1 MVKIGNVRIN
11 GKMTLAPMAGVT
23 DFAFRAICTELGAA
37 LTTTEMVSAKA
48 LCYNDKKTKSLLYNL
63 PECRPFAAQIFG
75 HEPEVMA
82 EAAPM
87 AVELSGADMLDINM
101 GCPVGKI
108 VKSGDGSAL
117 MRDPELA
124 GKIVEQVVKT
134 AGVPVTVKFRKG
146 FDGGSVNAV
155 EFAKTM
161 QQAGASAIAVHGR
174 TRAQMYAGKADWDI
188 IRDVKRA
195 VSIPVIANGD
205 IFSAQD
211 AEHILRY
218 TGCELAMIGRGIFGD
233 PWLFA
238 EANALLCGE
247 AVPEKPP
254 LSERM
259 DLAVRHT
266 EMYAEVFGE
275 RLACLEARHQI
286 PWYLKGV
293 AHAGYYKQQLVRVES
308 MEELYKIIKGIKR
321 DLI

>member
-1 MVKIGNVRIN
+1 MVKIGNVEIN

-48 LCYNDKKTKSLLYNL
+48 LCYGDKKTRSLLYNL
-63 PECRPFAAQIFG
+63 PGCRPFAAQIFG
-75 HEPEVMA
+75 HEPEFMA

-87 AVELSGADMLDINM
+87 AIEYSGADILDINM

-124 GKIVEQVVKT
+124 GKIVQAVV
-134 AGVPVTVKFRKG
+134 AAVNVPVTVKFRKG

-155 EFAKTM
+155 EFAKVIE
-161 QQAGASAIAVHGR
+161 QAGASAIAVHGR
-174 TRAQMYAGKADWDI
+174 TRAQMYSGRADWDI
-188 IRDVKRA
+188 IRDVKRE

-205 IFSAQD
+205 IFSAHD

-238 EANALLCGE
+238 EANALLSGKE
-247 AVPEKPP
+247 IPEKPP
-254 LSERM
+254 LAERM
-259 DLAVRHT
+259 DLALRHT
-266 EMYAEVFGE
+266 RMYAEKFGE

-293 AHAGYYKQQLVRVES
+293 AYAGYYKQLLVKVETLD
-308 MEELYKIIKGIKR
+308 ELECIIKGIKR
-321 DLI
+321 ELV

>member
-1 MVKIGNVRIN
+1 MKIGNVEIN
-11 GKMTLAPMAGVT
+11 GRLTLAPMAGVT

-48 LCYNDKKTKSLLYNL
+48 LCYGDKKTKSLLYNL
-63 PECRPFAAQIFG
+63 PDCRPFAAQIFG

-87 AVELSGADMLDINM
+87 AMELSGADMLDINM

-124 GKIVEQVVKT
+124 GRIVESVVKY
-134 AGVPVTVKFRKG
+134 AGAPVTVKFRKG

-155 EFAKTM
+155 EFAKIM
-161 QQAGASAIAVHGR
+161 EQAGASAIAVHGR

-188 IRDVKRA
+188 IRDVKKS
-195 VSIPVIANGD
+195 VNIPVIANGD
-205 IFSAQD
+205 IFSAED

-218 TGCELAMIGRGIFGD
+218 TGCDLAMAGRGTFGD
-233 PWLFA
+233 PWLFS
-238 EANALLCGE
+238 EANALLSGE
-247 AVPEKPP
+247 PVPEKPP

-266 EMYAEVFGE
+266 RMYAEVFGE

-293 AHAGYYKQQLVRVES
+293 AHAGYYKQQLVRVETL
-308 MEELYKIIKGIKR
+308 EELYKIIKGVKR

>member
-1 MVKIGNVRIN
+1 MKIGNVEIKGR
-11 GKMTLAPMAGVT
+11 MTLAPMAGVT
-23 DFAFRAICTELGAA
+23 DFAFRSICTELGAA

-48 LCYNDKKTKSLLYNL
+48 LVYGDNKTKSLLYNL
-63 PECRPFAAQIFG
+63 SGCCPFAAQIFG

-87 AVELSGADMLDINM
+87 AIELSGADMLDINM

-124 GKIVEQVVKT
+124 ARIVESAVKT

-146 FDGGSVNAV
+146 FDGGNVNAV
-155 EFAKTM
+155 EFAKILE
-161 QQAGASAIAVHGR
+161 QAGASALAVHGR

-188 IRDVKRA
+188 IRNVKRA

-205 IFSAQD
+205 IFSAED

-218 TGCELAMIGRGIFGD
+218 TGCDLAMIGRGIFGD
-233 PWLFA
+233 PWLF
-238 EANALLCGE
+238 EQANAIIAGQP
-247 AVPEKPP
+247 VPELPP
-254 LSERM
+254 LAERM

-266 EMYAEVFGE
+266 RMYAEVFGE

-293 AHAGYYKQQLVRVES
+293 AHAGYYKQQLVRVETL
-308 MEELYKIIKGIKR
+308 EEIDKLIKGVKR

>member
-1 MVKIGNVRIN
+1 
-11 GKMTLAPMAGVT
+11 MTLAPMAGVT
-23 DFAFRAICTELGAA
+23 DFAFRSICTELGAA

-48 LCYNDKKTKSLLYNL
+48 LVYGDNKTKSLLYNL
-63 PECRPFAAQIFG
+63 SGCRPFAAQIFG

-87 AVELSGADMLDINM
+87 AIELSGADMLDINM

-124 GKIVEQVVKT
+124 ARIVESAVKT

-146 FDGGSVNAV
+146 FDGGNVNAV
-155 EFAKTM
+155 EFAKILE
-161 QQAGASAIAVHGR
+161 QAGASALAVHGR

-188 IRDVKRA
+188 IRNVKRA

-205 IFSAQD
+205 IFSAED

-218 TGCELAMIGRGIFGD
+218 TGCDLAMIGRGIFGD
-233 PWLFA
+233 PWLF
-238 EANALLCGE
+238 EQANAIIAGQP
-247 AVPEKPP
+247 VPELPP
-254 LSERM
+254 LAERM

-266 EMYAEVFGE
+266 RMYAEVFGE

-293 AHAGYYKQQLVRVES
+293 AHAGYYKQQLVRVETL
-308 MEELYKIIKGIKR
+308 EEIDKLIRGVKR